1 MASTQTSTKT
11 IAMNT
16 IVLYIRMIVVM
27 LIALYTS
34 RVVLKALGVE
44 DYGLYNVVGG
54 VVSLFAFLRTSME
67 QATQRFLNFEM
78 GKEDGNLNNV
88 FCVSFTIHLL
98 IAFVCLILT
107 ETVGL
112 WFLNTYL
119 NIPPGREL
127 AANVVYQ
134 CVVLSLC
141 TTIITVPYSA
151 SVISHEQMTFYAIVN
166 IADAVLKLGIA
177 VVVLNSNTDR
187 LILYGVLMMFISA
200 INILM
205 YLVFCRSHYKETN
218 FHILFDKTLFKQ
230 IFGFTSWTI
239 VGQAATLGT
248 NQGNNILL
256 NMFHSVTANAA
267 MGVGNQVGSAVLSLS
282 GSFQTAFNPQM
293 TKSYAAKDYQYLR
306 FLLVAVSKLS
316 FILMFVVSL
325 PIILNIDIVLDTW
338 LDVVP
343 LGASAFSILWIVQ
356 SIINSL
362 STPLNFCINAS
373 GDIKRTQLTV
383 SCVYLSD
390 LIVLF
395 ALFKFGLPP
404 VTAMWVKVSV
414 VTIVLFVRLYFA
426 SRCVPGLSF
435 RVYIKRVLLPLMLTV
450 VLCVAF
456 SIAVMSISDTSIK
469 KWIATFSLVV
479 FSLLTTFFVALHKEE
494 RNMLIKTVKSFL
506 HK

>member
-1 MASTQTSTKT
+1 
-11 IAMNT
+11 
-16 IVLYIRMIVVM
+16 MIVVM

-34 RVVLKALGVE
+34 RVVLKALGVD

-88 FCVSFTIHLL
+88 FCVSLTIHIL
-98 IAFVCLILT
+98 IALVCLILT

-112 WFLNTYL
+112 WFLNKYI
-119 NIPPGREL
+119 NIPPGREV

-134 CVVLSLC
+134 CVVLSLF
-141 TTIITVPYSA
+141 TTIVTVPFSA

-177 VVVLNSNTDR
+177 MVVLNLKTDLDR
-187 LILYGVLMMFISA
+187 LILYGVLMMLVSA
-200 INILM
+200 LNILL
-205 YLVFCRSHYKETN
+205 YFVFCRVRYKETR
-218 FHILFDKTLFKQ
+218 FRFLFDRALFKQ
-230 IFGFTSWTI
+230 IFGYTSWTI

-256 NMFHSVTANAA
+256 NMFHTVTANAA

-293 TKSYAAKDYQYLR
+293 TKSYAAKDYSYLR
-306 FLLVAVSKLS
+306 FLLVTVSKLS
-316 FILMFVVSL
+316 FVLMFVVSL
-325 PIILNIDIVLDTW
+325 PIIFNIDIVLDTW

-343 LGASAFSILWIVQ
+343 LGAGAFSILWIVQ

-373 GDIKRTQLTV
+373 GNIKRTQLTV
-383 SCVYLSD
+383 SCAYLSD

-395 ALFKFGLPP
+395 ALFKLGLPP
-404 VTAMWVKVSV
+404 ITAMWVKVSV
-414 VTIVLFVRLYFA
+414 VTVVLFIRLYFA
-426 SRCVPGLSF
+426 CKCVPGLSF
-435 RVYIKRVLLPLMLTV
+435 RIYIKKVLLPLMLNV
-450 VLCVAF
+450 ALCVAF
-456 SIAVMSISDTSIK
+456 SVSVMTIADHFIN
-469 KWIATFSLVV
+469 KWIATSSIF
-479 FSLLTTFFVALHKEE
+479 FISLLTTFFVALHKEE
-494 RNMLIKTVKSFL
+494 REMLMKIVKGIL
-506 HK
+506 VTNRGYE

>member
-1 MASTQTSTKT
+1 
-11 IAMNT
+11 
-16 IVLYIRMIVVM
+16 MIVVM

-34 RVVLKALGVE
+34 RVVLKALGVD

-88 FCVSFTIHLL
+88 FCVSLTIHIL
-98 IAFVCLILT
+98 IALVCLILT

-112 WFLNTYL
+112 WFLNKYI
-119 NIPPGREL
+119 NIPPGREV

-134 CVVLSLC
+134 CVVLSLF
-141 TTIITVPYSA
+141 TTIVTVPFSA

-177 VVVLNSNTDR
+177 MVVLNLKTDLDR
-187 LILYGVLMMFISA
+187 LILYGVLMMLVSA
-200 INILM
+200 LNILL
-205 YLVFCRSHYKETN
+205 YFVFCRMRYKETR
-218 FHILFDKTLFKQ
+218 FRFLFDRALFKQ
-230 IFGFTSWTI
+230 IFGYTSWTI

-256 NMFHSVTANAA
+256 NMFHTVTANAA

-293 TKSYAAKDYQYLR
+293 TKSYAAKDYSYLR
-306 FLLVAVSKLS
+306 FLLVTVSKLS
-316 FILMFVVSL
+316 FVLMFVVSL
-325 PIILNIDIVLDTW
+325 PIIFNIDIVLDTW

-343 LGASAFSILWIVQ
+343 LGAGAFSILWIVQ

-373 GDIKRTQLTV
+373 GNIKRTQLTV
-383 SCVYLSD
+383 SCAYLSD

-395 ALFKFGLPP
+395 ALFKLGLPP
-404 VTAMWVKVSV
+404 ITAMWVKVSV
-414 VTIVLFVRLYFA
+414 VTVVLFIRLYFA
-426 SRCVPGLSF
+426 CKCVPGLSF
-435 RVYIKRVLLPLMLTV
+435 RIYIKKVLLPLMLNV
-450 VLCVAF
+450 ALCVAF
-456 SIAVMSISDTSIK
+456 SVSVMTIADHFIN
-469 KWIATFSLVV
+469 KWIATSSIF
-479 FSLLTTFFVALHKEE
+479 FISLLTTFFVALHKEE
-494 RNMLIKTVKSFL
+494 REMLMKIVKGIL
-506 HK
+506 VTNRGYE

>member
-1 MASTQTSTKT
+1 
-11 IAMNT
+11 MNT

>member
-1 MASTQTSTKT
+1 
-11 IAMNT
+11 
-16 IVLYIRMIVVM
+16 MIVVM

-34 RVVLKALGVE
+34 RVVLKALGVD

-88 FCVSFTIHLL
+88 FCVSLTIHIL
-98 IAFVCLILT
+98 IALVCLILT

-112 WFLNTYL
+112 WFLNKYI
-119 NIPPGREL
+119 NIPPGREV

-134 CVVLSLC
+134 CVVLSLF
-141 TTIITVPYSA
+141 TTIVTVPFSA

-177 VVVLNSNTDR
+177 MVVLNLRTDLDR
-187 LILYGVLMMFISA
+187 LILYGVLMMLVSA
-200 INILM
+200 LNILL
-205 YLVFCRSHYKETN
+205 YFVFCRMRYKETR
-218 FHILFDKTLFKQ
+218 FRFLFDRALFKQ
-230 IFGFTSWTI
+230 IFGYTSWTI

-256 NMFHSVTANAA
+256 NMFHTVTANAA

-293 TKSYAAKDYQYLR
+293 TKSYAAKDYSYLR
-306 FLLVAVSKLS
+306 FLLVTVSKLS
-316 FILMFVVSL
+316 FVLMFVVSL
-325 PIILNIDIVLDTW
+325 PIIFNIDIVLDTW

-343 LGASAFSILWIVQ
+343 LGAGAFSILWIVQ

-373 GDIKRTQLTV
+373 GNIKRTQLTV
-383 SCVYLSD
+383 SCAYLSD

-395 ALFKFGLPP
+395 ALFKLGLPP
-404 VTAMWVKVSV
+404 ITAMWVKVSV
-414 VTIVLFVRLYFA
+414 VTVVLFIRLYFA
-426 SRCVPGLSF
+426 CKCVPGLSF
-435 RVYIKRVLLPLMLTV
+435 RIYIKKVLLPLMLTV
-450 VLCVAF
+450 ALCVAF
-456 SIAVMSISDTSIK
+456 SVSVMTIADHFIN
-469 KWIATFSLVV
+469 KWIATSSIF
-479 FSLLTTFFVALHKEE
+479 FISLLTTFFVALHKEE
-494 RNMLIKTVKSFL
+494 REMLMKIVKGIL
-506 HK
+506 VTNRGYE